1 MALSDD
7 EIRRRPER
15 VIILDADDPMTEIE
29 GRFVWQKEHDRVVE
43 EVRREAFA
51 DGYSAGQRD
60 AAHAQPASVQIEFR
74 RRRGLAWLLPSAI
87 LALAFISLLLVLPV
101 IVFGS

>member
-1 MALSDD
+1 MARSDD

-15 VIILDADDPMTEIE
+15 VIILDADDPMTEVE
-29 GRFVWQKEHDRVVE
+29 GRFVWQEEHDRVVE
-43 EVRREAFA
+43 EVRRQAFA

-60 AAHAQPASVQIEFR
+60 AQAQAAPVQLELR
-74 RRRGLAWLLPSAI
+74 RRRGIARTLKLAI
-87 LALAFISLLLVLPV
+87 LALAVICVLLALPV

>member
-1 MALSDD
+1 MARSDD
-7 EIRRRPER
+7 EIQRRPER

-29 GRFVWQKEHDRVVE
+29 GRFVWQEEHDRVVE
-43 EVRREAFA
+43 EVRRQAFA

-60 AAHAQPASVQIEFR
+60 AQAQPSPVQVEFR
-74 RRRGLAWLLPSAI
+74 RRRTLAWPIKIAI
-87 LALAFISLLLVLPV
+87 LALAVICLLLVLPV

>member
-1 MALSDD
+1 MARSDD

-15 VIILDADDPMTEIE
+15 VIILDADDPMTEVE
-29 GRFVWQKEHDRVVE
+29 GRFVWQEEHDRVVE
-43 EVRREAFA
+43 EVRRQAFA

-60 AAHAQPASVQIEFR
+60 AQAQAAPVQLELR
-74 RRRGLAWLLPSAI
+74 RRREMTWPLKLAI
-87 LALAFISLLLVLPV
+87 LALAVICVLLALPV